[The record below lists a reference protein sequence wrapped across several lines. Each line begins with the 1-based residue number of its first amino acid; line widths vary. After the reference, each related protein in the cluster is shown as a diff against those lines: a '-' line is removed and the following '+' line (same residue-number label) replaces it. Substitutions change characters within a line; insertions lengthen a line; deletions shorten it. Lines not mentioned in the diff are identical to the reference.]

1 MLQKQHL
8 LKLIS
13 TTMKY
18 ITCLFIVLFTICAT
32 VKAGS
37 PANVFIK
44 EKNSVND
51 TTLAYLL
58 SLNLDYYK
66 GKPIDSLL
74 AVLPANYTD
83 RRISGWDN
91 FFYAKMLYIRY
102 PDSSTVLIVV
112 KDFVH
117 LTQRYSREMNWDFS
131 LFRKETIFCIEI
143 YKTGRGLLKPDEECS
158 YE

>member
-1 MLQKQHL
+1 
-8 LKLIS
+8 
-13 TTMKY
+13 MKY
-18 ITCLFIVLFTICAT
+18 ITFLFIIMFTINAT
-32 VKAGS
+32 TKAEMS
-37 PANVFIK
+37 LSALIK
-44 EKNSVND
+44 EGRSAND

-58 SLNLDYYK
+58 SLDLEYYK

-74 AVLPANYTD
+74 AVLPVNYID
-83 RRISGWDN
+83 RRITGWDN

-112 KDFVH
+112 KDFIH
-117 LTQRYSREMNWDFS
+117 LTQRYSREMNWDFN

-143 YKTGRGLLKPDEECS
+143 YKTGKGLLKPDEECP